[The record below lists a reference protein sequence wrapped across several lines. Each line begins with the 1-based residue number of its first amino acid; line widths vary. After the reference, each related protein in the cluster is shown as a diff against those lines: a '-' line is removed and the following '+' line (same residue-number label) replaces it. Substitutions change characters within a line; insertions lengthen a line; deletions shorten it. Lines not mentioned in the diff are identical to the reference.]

1 MKGSGIRGPRIVKKK
16 SIDTEKDPYLP
27 KKSPPDVGECKKCGL
42 IYNGKHWQLR
52 SNAPE
57 DILLEEPKVKLV
69 CPACRKIMD
78 NFAEGYVTIQGGF
91 LKGHKDEILHLIRNK
106 EKIAMDSNP
115 LERIIE
121 IKEKAGSIE
130 VTTTTE
136 KLAQRIGQ
144 MLHKAFHGDV
154 EYKWSDDVKLAR
166 VVWVRQE

>member
-16 SIDTEKDPYLP
+16 AIDTEKDPYLP
-27 KKSPPDVGECKKCGL
+27 EESPSDVGECTKCGI
-42 IYNGKHWQLR
+42 IYHGKHWALK
-52 SNAPE
+52 SNTPE
-57 DILLEEPKVKLV
+57 DVLLKEPRVKLI
-69 CPACRKIMD
+69 CPACKKITEK
-78 NFAEGYVTIQGGF
+78 FAEGYVTLHGDF

-121 IKEKAGSIE
+121 IKDRAGTIE

-166 VVWVRQE
+166 VVWTRQE